1 MILFPMFLPI
11 SCGKNME
18 NKNMKTSQI
27 ILNLKGSLMCK
38 KKASAKRTKSAISA
52 KAVKKKS
59 KGKTATKKSS
69 ATRKPAARKAAK
81 EPEVSLGRPLVT
93 QEEKLY
99 MLFKDDYHARQ
110 IFEFLRVNTLK
121 ELEELSPQQI
131 VRRVSKPVFDTVDRI
146 RQTLA
151 EMKRSLR
158 DDEAYAKEYRDHTK

>member
-1 MILFPMFLPI
+1 MV
-11 SCGKNME
+11 
-18 NKNMKTSQI
+18 
-27 ILNLKGSLMCK
+27 K
-38 KKASAKRTKSAISA
+38 KKASAKKTKPAVAAKSA
-52 KAVKKKS
+52 KKKS
-59 KGKTATKKSS
+59 KGKSASKKSAATKKSS
-69 ATRKPAARKAAK
+69 ARKAAK

-158 DDEAYAKEYRDHTK
+158 DDEAYAKEYRDSH